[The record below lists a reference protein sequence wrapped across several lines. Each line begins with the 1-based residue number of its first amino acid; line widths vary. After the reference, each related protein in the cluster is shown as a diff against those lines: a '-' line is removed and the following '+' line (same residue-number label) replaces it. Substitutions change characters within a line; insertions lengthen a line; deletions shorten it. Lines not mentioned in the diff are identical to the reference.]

1 MTDENSDA
9 NAGEKKSI
17 SSTSAYL
24 SPLAVI
30 ALSFGYAVDWGA
42 FVLPSTTFLPD
53 AGPAGT
59 VIGLLI
65 GTLVIVVL
73 AFNYHKL
80 ATNIHDSGGTYG
92 FAKKM
97 FGYNHGF
104 LVGWFLFLTYMAI
117 LWANATALVLLAR
130 YLFGDA
136 LQFGFRYTV
145 IGFDVYFGE
154 VLLCLAAI
162 VACGCACILN
172 KRFAVRLHTFF
183 AFLLFF
189 GVLICFFAA
198 LLVHK
203 GGAAAMAPAFSTGAP
218 PFVQILKIFAL
229 VPWAFVGFEAVVQS
243 SPEFRFPVKRTFSLL
258 LAAILI
264 SVLTYILLAI
274 LPILAL
280 PEGYSSWKEYIDAL
294 PGLDGIASM
303 PEFLSAKQT
312 LGSFGVATIG
322 SAMLAAQ
329 LTALF
334 STYIAV
340 SRLLHAMSED
350 HMLPKWFGQCNREGT
365 PVNAI
370 LTVMGISLPVPF
382 LGRSV
387 IGWPIVLSHLGAA
400 IAYGYTSA
408 AVLALYRE
416 KKESGHPVEKA
427 LGVFGLAMSIVFSI
441 LILVPNY
448 ISGES
453 FSSESYLLLALWCFI
468 GFLPYRRMFHLDT
481 GGRFGK
487 SPVVWIAVLIM
498 IFFSSL
504 MWFRFSLL
512 DSAERAIG
520 EFVGKTVTAEIA
532 QKSIAHVSSYLLIKS
547 VIELIILV
555 SSLIIILNLF
565 SILHGRERKHFVE
578 KLKAEEHAHQSKL
591 SLIGARMSNRKLAE
605 INRELKEYS
614 ETIEKQRHELEKKQ
628 DELED
633 ALHMAQVANQAK
645 TSFLNN
651 MSHDIRTP
659 MNAIIGFTGLAESH
673 IDDKERVQEYLSIIS
688 RSSDHLLSLINDVL
702 DMSRIESGKMTLN
715 EKEESLADILNGIR
729 EIVQANVKAKQHTF
743 TVDTVDVRNEYVYC
757 DRLRLNQALLNLIS
771 NSIKYTHPGGMLSLR
786 IIQKTAAD
794 AENRATFE
802 FRCKDNGIGMS
813 EDFVRTIFDPFTRD
827 DSNVAGIQGT
837 GLGMAITKNI
847 VEMMGGRISV
857 VSKKGEGSEFIVT
870 VDFRIADR
878 KISDPAI
885 PELKGMRCLIVNE
898 DATAC
903 QNIADMLREVG
914 MNGEWCGSGKEAVA
928 RVEETIQKGDRF
940 KVYVI
945 DRQIPDGN
953 GLETVRGIRKLAG
966 DDKSILLLT
975 AYDWTDIEKEAREAG
990 VSGFI
995 SRPLFPSGVRKA
1007 LLQACGKTSPDQK
1020 NKEEQFYSLKGKKI
1034 LMVDDNE
1041 LNLRIGSLQLQRQGV
1056 TVETAL
1062 NGQTAVNIIRENGAD
1077 AYDLVLM
1084 DVQMP
1089 GMDGYETTSVIRKL
1103 PDGNKLKILAFSANA
1118 FDEDKERSL
1127 KAGMDG
1133 HIAKP
1138 LKVNELLNEL
1148 KRFVD

>member
-1 MTDENSDA
+1 M
-9 NAGEKKSI
+9 
-17 SSTSAYL
+17 
-24 SPLAVI
+24 
-30 ALSFGYAVDWGA
+30 
-42 FVLPSTTFLPD
+42 
-53 AGPAGT
+53 
-59 VIGLLI
+59 
-65 GTLVIVVL
+65 
-73 AFNYHKL
+73 
-80 ATNIHDSGGTYG
+80 
-92 FAKKM
+92 
-97 FGYNHGF
+97 
-104 LVGWFLFLTYMAI
+104 
-117 LWANATALVLLAR
+117 
-130 YLFGDA
+130 
-136 LQFGFRYTV
+136 
-145 IGFDVYFGE
+145 
-154 VLLCLAAI
+154 
-162 VACGCACILN
+162 
-172 KRFAVRLHTFF
+172 
-183 AFLLFF
+183 
-189 GVLICFFAA
+189 
-198 LLVHK
+198 
-203 GGAAAMAPAFSTGAP
+203 
-218 PFVQILKIFAL
+218 
-229 VPWAFVGFEAVVQS
+229 
-243 SPEFRFPVKRTFSLL
+243 
-258 LAAILI
+258 
-264 SVLTYILLAI
+264 
-274 LPILAL
+274 
-280 PEGYSSWKEYIDAL
+280 
-294 PGLDGIASM
+294 
-303 PEFLSAKQT
+303 
-312 LGSFGVATIG
+312 
-322 SAMLAAQ
+322 
-329 LTALF
+329 
-334 STYIAV
+334 
-340 SRLLHAMSED
+340 
-350 HMLPKWFGQCNREGT
+350 
-365 PVNAI
+365 
-370 LTVMGISLPVPF
+370 
-382 LGRSV
+382 
-387 IGWPIVLSHLGAA
+387 
-400 IAYGYTSA
+400 
-408 AVLALYRE
+408 
-416 KKESGHPVEKA
+416 
-427 LGVFGLAMSIVFSI
+427 
-441 LILVPNY
+441 
-448 ISGES
+448 
-453 FSSESYLLLALWCFI
+453 
-468 GFLPYRRMFHLDT
+468 
-481 GGRFGK
+481 
-487 SPVVWIAVLIM
+487 
-498 IFFSSL
+498 
-504 MWFRFSLL
+504 
-512 DSAERAIG
+512 
-520 EFVGKTVTAEIA
+520 
-532 QKSIAHVSSYLLIKS
+532 
-547 VIELIILV
+547 
-555 SSLIIILNLF
+555 
-565 SILHGRERKHFVE
+565 
-578 KLKAEEHAHQSKL
+578 
-591 SLIGARMSNRKLAE
+591 
-605 INRELKEYS
+605 
-614 ETIEKQRHELEKKQ
+614 
-628 DELED
+628 
-633 ALHMAQVANQAK
+633 HMAQVANQAK

-651 MSHDIRTP
+651 ISHDIRTP

>member
-1 MTDENSDA
+1 MIDDNSGA
-9 NAGEKKSI
+9 NMGGESI
-17 SSTSAYL
+17 SASSAYL

-30 ALSFGYAVDWGA
+30 ALSFGYAVGWGA

-53 AGPAGT
+53 AGPAGSI
-59 VIGLLI
+59 IGLLI
-65 GTLVIVVL
+65 GTMVIVVL

-92 FAKKM
+92 FARKM

-162 VACGCACILN
+162 VICGCACILN
-172 KRFAVRLHTFF
+172 KRFAIRLHTFL
-183 AFLLFF
+183 AFVLFF
-189 GVLICFFAA
+189 GVLVCFISA

-203 GGAAAMAPAFSTGAP
+203 GGTAAMAPALSTGAS

-243 SPEFRFPVKRTFSLL
+243 SSEFRFPVKRTFSLL
-258 LAAILI
+258 LVAILI
-264 SVLTYILLAI
+264 SALMYILLVI
-274 LPILAL
+274 LPILAI
-280 PEGYSSWKEYIDAL
+280 PEGYSNWKEYINAL
-294 PGLDGIASM
+294 PGLTGIDEM
-303 PEFLSAKQT
+303 PVFSAAKRA
-312 LGSFGVATIG
+312 LGPLGVATIG
-322 SAMLAAQ
+322 SAMLSAQ

-334 STYIAV
+334 ATYIAV
-340 SRLLHAMSED
+340 SRLLHSMSED

-370 LTVMGISLPVPF
+370 LTVMGISLPIPF

-387 IGWPIVLSHLGAA
+387 IGWPVDLSHLGAA

-408 AVLALYRE
+408 AVLVIYR
-416 KKESGHPVEKA
+416 KKEEGGHLAEKA
-427 LGVFGLAMSIVFSI
+427 AGVFGLAISIIFSI

-448 ISGES
+448 LSGNS
-453 FSSESYLLLALWCFI
+453 FSSESYLLLAIWCFI
-468 GFLPYRRMFHLDT
+468 GFLPYRRMFSLDT
-481 GGRFGK
+481 EGRFGK
-487 SPVVWIAVLIM
+487 SPVVWIAVLIT

-504 MWFRFSLL
+504 MWFRMALL
-512 DSAERAIG
+512 DSAELALG
-520 EFVGKTVTAEIA
+520 EFVGKTVTEEIV

-547 VIELIILV
+547 IIELFILV
-555 SSLIIILNLF
+555 SSLVIMLNLF
-565 SILHGRERKHFVE
+565 SILHGRERKHFIE
-578 KLKAEEHAHQSKL
+578 KLKAEEHAHKSKM
-591 SLIGARMSNRKLAE
+591 SLIGARISNQKLAG
-605 INRELKEYS
+605 INRELKEYT
-614 ETIEKQRHELEKKQ
+614 ETIEKQRQQLEKKQ
-628 DELED
+628 EELEA

-673 IDDKERVQEYLSIIS
+673 INDTERVQEYLSIIA

-715 EKEESLADILNGIR
+715 EKEESLADILLGIR
-729 EIVQANVKAKQHTF
+729 EIVQANVKAKQHSF
-743 TVDTVDVRNEYVYC
+743 FIDAVDIRNEQVYC
-757 DRLRLNQALLNLIS
+757 DKLRLNQALLNLIS
-771 NSIKYTHPGGMLSLR
+771 NSIKYTHPGGTISLR
-786 IIQKTAAD
+786 IVQKP
-794 AENRATFE
+794 ATKDGIASFE

-813 EDFVRTIFDPFTRD
+813 EEFVKTIFEPFTRD
-827 DSNVAGIQGT
+827 DSNVSGIQGT

-857 VSKKGEGSEFIVT
+857 ISKLGEGSEFIVS

-878 KISDPAI
+878 KTSDPAI
-885 PELKGMRCLIVNE
+885 PELKGMRCLVVNE
-898 DATAC
+898 DANAG
-903 QNIADMLREVG
+903 QNIAEMLREIG
-914 MNGEWCGSGKEAVA
+914 MNGEWCVSGKEAVA
-928 RVEETIQKGDRF
+928 RVEESLQHGDRF

-945 DRQIPDGN
+945 DRQIPDMN
-953 GLETVRGIRKLAG
+953 GIETVRAIRKTVG
-966 DDKSILLLT
+966 EDKSIFFLT

-990 VSGFI
+990 VSGFV
-995 SRPLFPSGVRKA
+995 SKPLFPSGLRKA

-1041 LNLRIGSLQLQRQGV
+1041 LNLRIGMLQLQRQGV

-1148 KRFVD
+1148 KRFVE